1 MLKLI
6 GYEFAKLRRRRVL
19 WLVAFAACLFP
30 VPVSLVTLRSGA
42 TGGSFDSMLLILMA
56 WLGVPLMLPA
66 LMGIVASSLFRTER
80 ACGALKNLY
89 AIPVRWARLALAKI
103 VVVLALSVAFTAAT
117 FMAAAL
123 ATAAAGGALHGFGLR
138 LCAAV
143 LVGLFYGALSLP
155 GVLLAI
161 WLDRNALFSNLLAVL
176 YAVVLE
182 TMVWSAVTALSSS
195 GGRVPN
201 LNAPALSS
209 PPALIFRW
217 FPYFINP
224 ASAIQTELDRLF
236 FVPLWQVAP
245 VCGVVAA
252 ASTALI
258 VLVGSRREV

>member
-6 GYEFAKLRRRRVL
+6 GCEFAKLRRRRVL

-103 VVVLALSVAFTAAT
+103 VVVLALSVAFTTAT

-236 FVPLWQVAP
+236 FVPLWQVAL
-245 VCGVVAA
+245 VCGVKSEAKR
-252 ASTALI
+252 S
-258 VLVGSRREV
+258 